1 MLPHRLRRMLS
12 HDAEFAFQ
20 AGQRVGTGAGAG
32 SSVLV
37 ISSFFRYD
45 VSQNLFFEPLRAIA
59 Q

>member
-1 MLPHRLRRMLS
+1 MGEVVQS

-20 AGQRVGTGAGAG
+20 AGQRVGTEAGAG